1 MFKVNPRQGADITL
15 DISDAEPYDVSQ
27 VGLKF
32 NGFPIVLVQ
41 YCQQYGF
48 PYAVHRVRDDLIM
61 FQVADQRDFKTVW
74 GFITCTY
81 SRPSM
86 EQRRQ
91 RSAQRFR

>member
-1 MFKVNPRQGADITL
+1 VFKVNPRQGADITL

-48 PYAVHRVRDDLIM
+48 PYAVHRVRDELIM
-61 FQVADQRDFKTVW
+61 F
-74 GFITCTY
+74 
-81 SRPSM
+81 
-86 EQRRQ
+86 
-91 RSAQRFR
+91 

>member
-32 NGFPIVLVQ
+32 NGLPIVLVQ
-41 YCQQYGF
+41 YCQQYGL
-48 PYAVHRVRDDLIM
+48 PYAVHQVRDDLIM
-61 FQVADQRDFKTVW
+61 FQVADQRDFKNIW

-86 EQRRQ
+86 ER
-91 RSAQRFR
+91 